1 MVSKYVTQT
10 HCPTHTAYWLELVDL
25 FRIEREGEFDNFIPF
40 SDLPNRMLLW
50 HGSRLTNYAGTP
62 HLNFFILLC
71 YMQCGFN
78 NISIK
83 EYIVY
88 IFRLLHK

>member
-62 HLNFFILLC
+62 HLYFLGSLFCGVTLQLK
-71 YMQCGFN
+71 CGFN
-78 NISIK
+78 EIYT
-83 EYIVY
+83 YI
-88 IFRLLHK
+88 

>member
-62 HLNFFILLC
+62 HLYLFISLFCGVTLQL
-71 YMQCGFN
+71 QCGVN
-78 NISIK
+78 EIYIYMNIK
-83 EYIVY
+83 FY
-88 IFRLLHK
+88 

>member
-1 MVSKYVTQT
+1 MIQSDWDMVSKYVTQT

-62 HLNFFILLC
+62 NFLYFMELHC
-71 YMQCGFN
+71 N
-78 NISIK
+78 N
-83 EYIVY
+83 
-88 IFRLLHK
+88 